1 MKGNE
6 ALAIWEILGLDM
18 RMDKDQILTA
28 KAVVNEYTQE
38 QLAENTGAKVI
49 ITDVSSNDNTY
60 GKDYSI
66 EKYENT
72 KWVELKN

>member
-1 MKGNE
+1 MEKQNICKVLGNNIKYYRY
-6 ALAIWEILGLDM
+6 LA
-18 RMDKDQILTA
+18 K
-28 KAVVNEYTQE
+28 YTQE

-66 EKYENT
+66 EKNMRI
-72 KWVELKN
+72 LNGLN

>member
-1 MKGNE
+1 MEKQNICKVLRNNIKYYRY
-6 ALAIWEILGLDM
+6 LA
-18 RMDKDQILTA
+18 K
-28 KAVVNEYTQE
+28 YTQE

>member
-1 MKGNE
+1 MEKQNICKVLGNNIKYYRY
-6 ALAIWEILGLDM
+6 LA
-18 RMDKDQILTA
+18 K
-28 KAVVNEYTQE
+28 YTQE

>member
-1 MKGNE
+1 MEKQNICKVLGYNIKYYRY
-6 ALAIWEILGLDM
+6 LA
-18 RMDKDQILTA
+18 K
-28 KAVVNEYTQE
+28 YTQE